1 MTTLT
6 ITTKGQL
13 TLRQDLIRHLGL
25 RPGDKVEVDALPQ
38 GRIELRAARPAA
50 RIEGVF
56 NLLRRPDAPAL
67 TLEQM
72 TEIAAQGWSG
82 RR

>member
-1 MTTLT
+1 MSTLT

-25 RPGDKVEVDALPQ
+25 RPGDRVEVDALPQ
-38 GRIELRAARPAA
+38 GRIELRAARPDG
-50 RIEGVF
+50 RIEGIF
-56 NLLRRPDAPAL
+56 NLLRRPDTPAL
-67 TLEQM
+67 TLEEM
-72 TEIAAQGWSG
+72 TGIAAQGWSG

>member
-1 MTTLT
+1 MATLT

-38 GRIELRAARPAA
+38 GRIELRAARPDG
-50 RIEGVF
+50 RIDGVF

-67 TLEQM
+67 TLDDI
-72 TEIAAQGWSG
+72 TEITAQGWSG